1 MQMIWCKFKISDIYF
16 SVESKHVWSVAIK
29 SIQTKHTSSSL
40 ILNHSFGF
48 FFLKFETQNT

>member
-16 SVESKHVWSVAIK
+16 SVESKHVWSVAIR

-48 FFLKFETQNT
+48 FSLKFETQNT